1 MTACARTPWHCLD
14 CPETGD
20 TQASA
25 TRHGDDTQHATTTA
39 TTPEAAARI
48 AARARAGRREG

>member
-1 MTACARTPWHCLD
+1 MTASPRTPWHCLD
-14 CPETGD
+14 CDQAGD

-25 TRHGDDTQHATTTA
+25 TTANTT
-39 TTPEAAARI
+39 EAAARI